1 LGDVTRRWHG
11 ETVAIL
17 ATGPS
22 LTADVCAFVRGK
34 ARVIAI
40 NNAHTIAPWADVLYS
55 SDRHWWP
62 HHKGA
67 PSFTGDK
74 FGIGSTVGKANPFS
88 AYPGITVLKNTGHS
102 GLELD
107 PTGLRNGRNSGYA
120 AINLAVHFGAA
131 RILLLGYDMGI
142 RGGQVHF
149 FGSHRGMSNPTD
161 AHFGTFRR
169 LFLTMVDPLKA
180 IGVEVLNCTPGSSLD
195 AFPMAELRDV
205 VAPLEVA
212 C

>member
-1 LGDVTRRWHG
+1 MTSVTRLWTG

-22 LTADVCAFVRGK
+22 LTPEVCAAVHGK

-40 NNAHTIAPWADVLYS
+40 NDAHRLAPWADVLYS
-55 SDRHWWP
+55 SDRHWYP
-62 HHKGA
+62 HHKGV
-67 PSFTGDK
+67 PSFTGMK
-74 FGIGSTVGKANPFS
+74 FGIGSTVGKSNRFS
-88 AYPGITVLKNTGHS
+88 DYPGITVLKNTGYT

-107 PTGLRNGRNSGYA
+107 PKGLRNGRNSGFA
-120 AINLAVHFGAA
+120 AINLAVHFGAS
-131 RILLLGYDMGI
+131 RIVLVGYDMGI

-149 FGSHRGMSNPTD
+149 FGNHQGMSNPTD

-169 LFLTMVDPLKA
+169 VFSTMVEPLNA
-180 IGVEVLNCTPGSSLD
+180 LSIEVINCTPGSSLD
-195 AFPMAELRDV
+195 VFPMAELRDV
-205 VAPLEVA
+205 LTPMEVA